1 LNGVKNGKWKALV
14 ERTDEDPLWGSR
26 IKELITHHES
36 YGIEHLSYAE
46 VEECGFTV
54 GVDSGQAGI
63 FDFNTYRNDQ
73 IAEGFARTKE
83 PGDAWY
89 DMCCKRT
96 LSDHQCGTVFGD
108 VVTCA
113 GYGDGL
119 YKAWYVRND
128 RHEIVAMGIVFIDKY
143 ENEDEDI

>member
-1 LNGVKNGKWKALV
+1 MLQPQNMWCQGVLNGVKDGKWKALV

-26 IKELITHHES
+26 IKELITYHES
-36 YGIEHLSYAE
+36 YDIEHLSDAE

-96 LSDHQCGTVFGD
+96 LSDHQCGTVSAASLPMQDTAMVCIRRGTS
-108 VVTCA
+108 VT
-113 GYGDGL
+113 
-119 YKAWYVRND
+119 
-128 RHEIVAMGIVFIDKY
+128 IDTKS
-143 ENEDEDI
+143 